1 MKFKIQAYLRRISAI
16 IMSFIMGLSIFNGGA
31 KPVER
36 PDANSITSYNTDSA
50 DYRLTVDVEDEIHD
64 ISDMLYGVFFED
76 INFAADGGL
85 YGEKVVNRSFEFF
98 DQAKDDKGYGWTS
111 VGTATW
117 WIEGEEDVRLNENN
131 PNYLRINN
139 TVGEPSGV
147 ANRGFLDGMSCVA
160 GETYNFSMYARRLW
174 GAQGKVYV
182 NLMVGSEVAASA
194 VIDDV
199 TDEWMKYELSLTSTL
214 TANKGVSLQVKID
227 TNQGLAFDMISLFP
241 EDTYKGR
248 KNGLR
253 KDLAEM
259 VEAIEPKFL
268 RFPGGCI
275 IEGVDYE
282 SAYNWKASI
291 ATGKDGLPLEF
302 NGKYGDVAA
311 RPYGLN
317 LWTNLEATEDPLP
330 CFMSYG
336 LGFFEYF
343 QFAEDMGAIGVPV
356 LNCGLYCQARGRE
369 PVPMESDE
377 FKQYLQDMLDLVEF
391 CR

>member
-147 ANRGFLDGMSCVA
+147 ANRGFLDGMNCVA
-160 GETYNFSMYARRLW
+160 GETYNFSMYA
-174 GAQGKVYV
+174 
-182 NLMVGSEVAASA
+182 E
-194 VIDDV
+194 
-199 TDEWMKYELSLTSTL
+199 EC
-214 TANKGVSLQVKID
+214 GV
-227 TNQGLAFDMISLFP
+227 
-241 EDTYKGR
+241 
-248 KNGLR
+248 LR
-253 KDLAEM
+253 
-259 VEAIEPKFL
+259 V
-268 RFPGGCI
+268 RF
-275 IEGVDYE
+275 
-282 SAYNWKASI
+282 
-291 ATGKDGLPLEF
+291 
-302 NGKYGDVAA
+302 
-311 RPYGLN
+311 
-317 LWTNLEATEDPLP
+317 
-330 CFMSYG
+330 M
-336 LGFFEYF
+336 
-343 QFAEDMGAIGVPV
+343 
-356 LNCGLYCQARGRE
+356 
-369 PVPMESDE
+369 
-377 FKQYLQDMLDLVEF
+377 
-391 CR
+391 